1 MRVNFRLMMVFV
13 FVAILLTRFVT
24 GCKPAEPAAAPVP
37 VPAPAATTDQPQGAP
52 TSTGAQAPAVPDSA
66 EPAGSQVQFK

>member
-1 MRVNFRLMMVFV
+1 MQIRIAPALVCASLL
-13 FVAILLTRFVT
+13 VAAASISA
-24 GCKPAEPAAAPVP
+24 GCKKEESAPTSA
-37 VPAPAATTDQPQGAP
+37 PAPAAATDQPQGAP

>member
-1 MRVNFRLMMVFV
+1 MQIRIAPAFFCASLVIAAVSIG
-13 FVAILLTRFVT
+13 A
-24 GCKPAEPAAAPVP
+24 GCKKEESAPISA
-37 VPAPAATTDQPQGAP
+37 PAPAAATDQPQGAP

>member
-1 MRVNFRLMMVFV
+1 MMRVNFRLMIVFV

-24 GCKPAEPAAAPVP
+24 GCKPAEPAAAPAT
-37 VPAPAATTDQPQGAP
+37 APAATTEQPQGAN
-52 TSTGAQAPAVPDSA
+52 TTTGAQAPAVPESA

>member
-1 MRVNFRLMMVFV
+1 MMRLKLVSVLGVIV
-13 FVAILLTRFVT
+13 LTAAMIGVT
-24 GCKPAEPAAAPVP
+24 GGCKSTQPTSTAA
-37 VPAPAATTDQPQGAP
+37 PAPAATTDQPQGAP

>member
-1 MRVNFRLMMVFV
+1 MQIRIAPALFCASLL
-13 FVAILLTRFVT
+13 VAAASISA
-24 GCKPAEPAAAPVP
+24 GCKKEESAPISAPA
-37 VPAPAATTDQPQGAP
+37 PAPAATTDQPQGAP